1 MSAAPYLK
9 FAGPVLDEATIAGVA
24 DVLRSG
30 WITSGPWVRRFE
42 AALSAYCG
50 DRPVKAMTSATAAI
64 EVALQLAGI
73 GPGDEVITSAQSF
86 FTVLNMIVKVGA
98 KPVFVDCDLVTRNLD
113 LEQVAAAITPRTR
126 AIAPTHW
133 PGSLV
138 DLDALH
144 ALARRHRL
152 RVIEDAA
159 LVMGSRWKG
168 RNVGELGDLVAFS
181 FHPNKNMT
189 TIEGGALVV
198 NDLDE
203 ANRVDALRFHGIVYL
218 SDRTRDV
225 AFPGGKFNLPDVNA
239 RIGVAQLERLPEFL
253 ARRRALVDRYFER
266 FATDPP
272 CLLPPRPQGDDGHSW
287 NMFSVLLPLDRLT
300 LTRKD
305 FRDAL
310 DARGIGTGVS
320 YEALHLTTLG
330 RRYGYR
336 EGRFP
341 GDRADRARNRRASA
355 ACRNDRRRRRPC
367 VRRGGRCHGGCAPDE
382 RLSSHVRTPGASV
395 PFERPSGH

>member
-1 MSAAPYLK
+1 MSPVPYLK

-30 WITSGPWVRRFE
+30 WITSGPRVQAFE
-42 AALSAYCG
+42 RALSAFCG
-50 DRPVKAMTSATAAI
+50 GRPVKAMTSATAAV

-98 KPVFVDCDLVTRNLD
+98 TPVFVDCDLVTRNID
-113 LEQVAAAITPRTR
+113 LREVEAAITARTK
-126 AIAPTHW
+126 AIMPTHW

-138 DLDALH
+138 DMDGLH
-144 ALARRHRL
+144 ALARAHGL

-159 LVMGSRWKG
+159 LVMGSQWQG
-168 RNVGELGDLVAFS
+168 CNIGAIGDLVTFS

-198 NDLDE
+198 NDDAE
-203 ANRVDALRFHGIVYL
+203 AGRVDALRFHGITYL
-218 SDRTRDV
+218 PDRTRDV

-239 RIGVAQLERLPEFL
+239 SIGSAQLDRLPDFL
-253 ARRRALVDRYFER
+253 ATRRALAVRYFER

-272 CLLPPRPQGDDGHSW
+272 CVLPPRPHDGDGQSW

-300 LTRKD
+300 VTRKAL
-305 FRDAL
+305 RDAL
-310 DARGIGTGVS
+310 DAQGIGTGVS
-320 YEALHLTTLG
+320 YEALHLCTLG
-330 RRYGYR
+330 RRYGYKEGDFPVTERIAR
-336 EGRFP
+336 ETVTLPLHAGMTAADV
-341 GDRADRARNRRASA
+341 DRVCAALTGIVAR
-355 ACRNDRRRRRPC
+355 
-367 VRRGGRCHGGCAPDE
+367 VRK
-382 RLSSHVRTPGASV
+382 
-395 PFERPSGH
+395 

>member
-1 MSAAPYLK
+1 MSDVPYLK
-9 FAGPVLDEATIAGVA
+9 FAGPVLDEATIVA
-24 DVLRSG
+24 VGDVLRSG
-30 WITSGPWVRRFE
+30 WITSGPWVQEFE
-42 AALSAYCG
+42 RSLSAFCG
-50 DRPVKAMTSATAAI
+50 GRPVKAMTSATAAV

-98 KPVFVDCDLVTRNLD
+98 TPVFVDCDLVTRNID
-113 LEQVAAAITPRTR
+113 LAAVEAAITPRTK
-126 AIAPTHW
+126 AIVPTHW

-138 DLDALH
+138 DMDALL
-144 ALARRHRL
+144 ALARTRGL

-168 RNVGELGDLVAFS
+168 RNVGALGDLVTFS

-198 NDLDE
+198 NDAVE
-203 ANRVDALRFHGIVYL
+203 AKRVDALRFHGIEYL
-218 SDRTRDV
+218 PDRTRDV

-239 RIGVAQLERLPEFL
+239 RIGVLQLAQLPSFL
-253 ARRRALVDRYFER
+253 ATRRLLAERYFER

-272 CLLPPRPQGDDGHSW
+272 CVLPPRPRDGDGQSW
-287 NMFSVLLPLDRLT
+287 NMFSVLLPLARMSI
-300 LTRKD
+300 TRKA

-320 YEALHLTTLG
+320 YEALHLCTLG
-330 RRYGYR
+330 RRYGYQ
-336 EGRFP
+336 EGDFP
-341 GDRADRARNRRASA
+341 ATERIAAQTVTLPLHAAMTTSDVDRVCQAVGEVVTASRR
-355 ACRNDRRRRRPC
+355 
-367 VRRGGRCHGGCAPDE
+367 
-382 RLSSHVRTPGASV
+382 
-395 PFERPSGH
+395 